1 MTQPLLAQTRPM
13 LFRMLS
19 WSLACSVMAA
29 AQTAPTP
36 VPVAYTGP
44 QAVLYL
50 APMAC
55 QAGSCGNNAGA
66 EFEAALTQ
74 ALQNSGYFRV
84 LKREEVANL
93 SVSGGVTNIEETS
106 SGGFLFVAQKKTKV
120 KAALQ
125 VSDPVTGELVFTEQ
139 CEGDSASTGFAIGGI
154 TMGTNSGYGKA
165 AADCAVKLSQAI
177 TASKRIQPFLKY
189 APGAALPAPRN
200 AVPANAAPMAFASA
214 PATPGAVTAEQAAV
228 PIKMLEG
235 ALKSLAFADMNA
247 LFTADPYNPVKIKEL
262 NAAATNTTLQ
272 NAAKVSFKVSSSEN
286 GGMGQLVGVTYT
298 LPNGTEKFTQ
308 LLVMGPSELNSRGG
322 VRVFYMTAFNPIRA
336 GFPQFEMVSK
346 NVELM
351 LADIQQSLGLPT
363 P

>member
-1 MTQPLLAQTRPM
+1 MTRTLSN
-13 LFRMLS
+13 LFFL
-19 WSLACSVMAA
+19 SLACSLGAT
-29 AQTAPTP
+29 AQTAAPAP
-36 VPVAYTGP
+36 APVAYSGP

-50 APMAC
+50 APMSC
-55 QAGSCGNNAGA
+55 QGGSCGNNAGA

-84 LKREEVANL
+84 IKREDVANL
-93 SVSGGVTNIEETS
+93 GISGGVTNIEGS
-106 SGGFLFVAQKKTKV
+106 SGGGFLFFAQNKTKV

-125 VSDPVTGELVFTEQ
+125 VSDPTSGELIFTEQ
-139 CEGDSASTGFAIGGI
+139 CEGESTSNAVAAFGF
-154 TMGTNSGYGKA
+154 TMGSSSGYGKA
-165 AADCAVKLSQAI
+165 AADCAIKLSQAI

-200 AVPANAAPMAFASA
+200 ASPVVATAPMAFASA
-214 PATPGAVTAEQAAV
+214 PTAVPGALTPDQAAA

-235 ALKSLAFADMNA
+235 ALKSLAFADVNA
-247 LFTADPYNPVKIKEL
+247 LFTSDPYNPVKIKEL
-262 NAAATNTTLQ
+262 NAAATTATLQ
-272 NAAKVSFKVSSSEN
+272 NVAKMTFKVSSSEN

-351 LADIQQSLGLPT
+351 LADIQQGLGLPT